1 MSDTP
6 AELHSSLFDGRQ
18 ARPVPVRLTLIDGA
32 LLIQGDGVAL
42 QFPERQVR
50 WPERQRHGARI
61 AYLPDGSTL
70 QHADGPQWDAW
81 ARANGHREGH
91 VVDWMQ
97 SWRKALAASVLL
109 VAASVATWMWGVPLA
124 SHAALAFI
132 PQRVDASVG
141 EQAIQSFEQSML
153 LPSKLSPAEQAAI
166 RERFEQAVQRAYPN
180 GSAPHW
186 QLYFRTSKNGAIGP
200 NAFALPG
207 GHMVLTDEMV
217 ALLKD
222 RPDTLVGVLAHELG
236 HVQHRH
242 GMQMVVQT
250 SLLSGM
256 SALVLGDVSGL
267 VAIVPVVL
275 AQSAYSRDAE
285 HQADEEAAR
294 ALKAAGVP
302 PAVMVELFERIAAE
316 RERQHKDGSLG
327 NLPIALADHPADADR
342 IAFFRNYR

>member
-6 AELHSSLFDGRQ
+6 AELPSSLFDGRQ
-18 ARPVPVRLTLIDGA
+18 ARPIPVRLSLRE
-32 LLIQGDGVAL
+32 GVLHIHGEGVML

-70 QHADGPQWDAW
+70 QHADGQQWDRW
-81 ARANGHREGH
+81 ARASGHREGQ
-91 VVDWMQ
+91 VVGWMQ

-109 VAASVATWMWGVPLA
+109 VAASVATWVWGVPLA
-124 SHAALAFI
+124 GHAALAFI
-132 PQRVDASVG
+132 PQRVDESVG
-141 EQAIQSFEQSML
+141 EQAMQSFEQGML
-153 LPSKLSPAEQAAI
+153 QPSKLGAQEQAAI
-166 RERFEQAVQRAYPN
+166 RQRFEQAMKAAFPN

-186 QLYFRTSKNGAIGP
+186 QLYFRGSKNGAIGP

-207 GHMVLTDEMV
+207 GHVVLTDEMV
-217 ALLKD
+217 AMLKD

-242 GMQMVVQT
+242 GMQMVVQA

-267 VAIVPVVL
+267 LAVVPVVL

-285 HQADEEAAR
+285 HQADVEAAR
-294 ALKAAGVP
+294 TLKAAGIP
-302 PAVMVELFERIAAE
+302 PTVMVELFERIATE
-316 RERQHKDGSLG
+316 RERRHMGD
-327 NLPIALADHPADADR
+327 LPIALADHPADAER
-342 IAFFRNYR
+342 IAFFKNYR

>member
-1 MSDTP
+1 VSNAP
-6 AELHSSLFDGRQ
+6 AELLSSLFDGRQ
-18 ARPVPVRLTLIDGA
+18 ARPIAVRL
-32 LLIQGDGVAL
+32 LLQGGVLHIHGEGVQLAI
-42 QFPERQVR
+42 PERQVR

-61 AYLPDGSTL
+61 AYLPDGATL
-70 QHADGPQWDAW
+70 QHADGPAWDAW
-81 ARANGHREGH
+81 ARASGHVEGH
-91 VVDWMQ
+91 VVGWMQ

-109 VAASVATWMWGVPLA
+109 VAASVATWVWGVPLA
-124 SHAALAFI
+124 SQAALAFI

-141 EQAIQSFEQSML
+141 EQAMQSFEQSML
-153 LPSKLSPAEQAAI
+153 QPSKLSPAEQEAI
-166 RERFEQAVQRAYPN
+166 RQRFEQAMKAAFPG

-186 QLYFRTSKNGAIGP
+186 QLYFRGSKNGAIGP

-207 GHMVLTDEMV
+207 GHMVITDEMV
-217 ALLKD
+217 AMLKD

-236 HVQHRH
+236 HVRHRH
-242 GMQMVVQT
+242 GMRMVVQA

-294 ALKAAGVP
+294 ALKAAGISP
-302 PAVMVELFERIAAE
+302 TVMVELFERIAAE
-316 RERQHKDGSLG
+316 RERKHMGD
-327 NLPIALADHPADADR
+327 LPIALADHPADADR
-342 IAFFRNYR
+342 IAFFKNYR

>member
-1 MSDTP
+1 MNNTST
-6 AELHSSLFDGRQ
+6 ELHSSLFDGRQ
-18 ARPVPVRLTLIDGA
+18 PRPIPVRLSLSKGVLHIV
-32 LLIQGDGVAL
+32 GDGVQL
-42 QFPERQVR
+42 QFPEHQVR

-61 AYLPDGSTL
+61 AYLPDGATL
-70 QHADGPQWDAW
+70 QHADGPAWDAW
-81 ARANGHREGH
+81 ARASGHQEGS
-91 VVDWMQ
+91 VVGWMQ
-97 SWRKALAASVLL
+97 SWRKALLASVLL

-132 PQRVDASVG
+132 PQRVDESVG
-141 EQAIQSFEQSML
+141 EQAMQSFEQGML
-153 LPSKLSPAEQAAI
+153 QPSKLGAAEQEAV
-166 RERFEQAVQRAYPN
+166 RQRFEQAMKAAFPG

-186 QLYFRTSKNGAIGP
+186 QLYFRGSKNGAIGP

-242 GMQMVVQT
+242 GMQMVVQA

-267 VAIVPVVL
+267 LAVVPVVL

-285 HQADEEAAR
+285 HQADAEAAR
-294 ALKAAGVP
+294 TLKAAGISP
-302 PAVMVELFERIAAE
+302 TVMVELFERIAAE
-316 RERQHKDGSLG
+316 RERKQVGA
-327 NLPIALADHPADADR
+327 LPIALADHPADADR
-342 IAFFRNYR
+342 IAFFKNYR